1 MSASL
6 LPSSLDEPTKLA
18 TEQES
23 LCFTTHLPS
32 SPSSNSNSSQ
42 SDLSLDHHE
51 PQHSPSSPAPSF
63 TIRSTF
69 AGVIIGSLLAFTNM
83 YFGLQTG
90 WISMMSLQSSLLGYA
105 AFKLL
110 PSFLISTP
118 LTVAENVLLQ
128 TTSTAV
134 CAMPLTAGLIGII
147 PALAQLNLESDGL
160 APITF
165 SPTGLITWCFGI
177 AFFGVF
183 LAIPLREQV
192 IIKEKLA
199 FPSGT
204 ATAQILALLHQK
216 PMLTQASST
225 SQELESSSVDP
236 LAKFHPQQWKLLMS
250 TFTVSILFSIISL
263 GFPVLYALPIFDIF
277 GSLAHDWS
285 WWFTPSFA
293 FVGQGIIMG
302 FHTGYSMMI
311 GMLFGWMI
319 LAPLSVHLGWTTPE
333 LVKSWILWPA
343 LSIMIVESLF
353 SLLEFAIS
361 LLNLQSSRPSYS
373 PSTTDVNNEL
383 HDHRKKEPSIS
394 ISFKTAA
401 IGFSLSCL
409 VCVLIMGSLFK
420 EIKWWATVVALV
432 LASIFSLLGVRALG
446 ETDLNP
452 VSSIAKISQLVF
464 GVLQPQN
471 LVANLIAGGISEAG
485 AMQSGELMQDFK
497 TAQLHGVDAAS
508 MFYGQIIGSFVSVFV
523 SSGAYI
529 LYSKTYTLPST
540 TFPVPTAAVWLSLA
554 RLLNHGQLPEGS
566 KIMMV
571 ISGFVFFVIGTFK
584 LLFKGNYNHHSK
596 FRFINKLKDHP
607 SSWFLPSGIAFAL
620 GMINTPSF
628 SIARFIGG
636 FIAYKVERAGRRRG
650 EGSIKLGGE
659 SNYDSGRIWLII
671 VATGFVLGEGFGSI
685 FNLILKSF
693 FSFKPLSC
701 WGCGSGGGG
710 YCADC

>member
-1 MSASL
+1 MSASR
-6 LPSSLDEPTKLA
+6 LPPSLDEPIESTKD
-18 TEQES
+18 QEPFNIT
-23 LCFTTHLPS
+23 LQPS
-32 SPSSNSNSSQ
+32 SNSSQ
-42 SDLSLDHHE
+42 SDLSLDDDLLRR
-51 PQHSPSSPAPSF
+51 PSPPPSTSF
-63 TIRSTF
+63 TFRSTF
-69 AGVIIGSLLAFTNM
+69 AGILIGSLLAFTNM

-110 PSFLISTP
+110 PNFLNSTP
-118 LTVAENVLLQ
+118 LTVSENVLLQ

-165 SPTGLITWCFGI
+165 SPVALITWCFAI

-192 IIKEKLA
+192 IIKEKLP

-216 PMLTQASST
+216 PMLSQA
-225 SQELESSSVDP
+225 P
-236 LAKFHPQQWKLLMS
+236 LNPSFDQPEHSPEPLGQFHPQQWKLLIS
-250 TFTVSILFSIISL
+250 TFTASILFSIISL
-263 GFPVLYALPIFDIF
+263 AFPVLYALPIFDVF
-277 GSLAHDWS
+277 GPLAHDWS

-302 FHTGYSMMI
+302 FHTGYSMMF

-319 LAPLSVHLGWTTPE
+319 LAPLAVNLGWTTPE
-333 LVKSWILWPA
+333 SVKSWILWPA

-353 SLLEFAIS
+353 SLLEFSIS
-361 LLNLQSSRPSYS
+361 LLNLQSSPSPYS
-373 PSTTDVNNEL
+373 PLATDENDVPE
-383 HDHRKKEPSIS
+383 RGVKEPTIA
-394 ISFKTAA
+394 ISFKKAA

-409 VCVLIMGSLFK
+409 VCVLIMGILFK
-420 EIKWWATVVALV
+420 EIKWWATVVALI

-497 TAQLHGVDAAS
+497 TAQLHGVDPAS
-508 MFYGQIIGSFVSVFV
+508 MFYGQMIGSFVSVFV

-529 LYSKTYTLPST
+529 LYSRTYTLPSN
-540 TFPVPTAAVWLSLA
+540 TFPVPTAAIWLSLA
-554 RLLNHGQLPEGS
+554 RLLNDGELPKGS
-566 KIMMV
+566 RLMMV
-571 ISGFVFFVIGTFK
+571 ISGFIFFIIGGFK
-584 LLFKGNYNHHSK
+584 LLFKRNSTHFSFRIITK
-596 FRFINKLKDHP
+596 FKHHP

-628 SIARFIGG
+628 SMARFIGG
-636 FIAYKVERAGRRRG
+636 VIAWKVEQRRSLKPEGGRTMG
-650 EGSIKLGGE
+650 ADE
-659 SNYDSGRIWLII
+659 SYDSRRIWLII

-693 FSFKPLSC
+693 FQFKPLSC
-701 WGCGSGGGG
+701 WGCGLGGGG
-710 YCADC
+710 YCGDC

>member
-1 MSASL
+1 
-6 LPSSLDEPTKLA
+6 
-18 TEQES
+18 
-23 LCFTTHLPS
+23 
-32 SPSSNSNSSQ
+32 
-42 SDLSLDHHE
+42 
-51 PQHSPSSPAPSF
+51 
-63 TIRSTF
+63 
-69 AGVIIGSLLAFTNM
+69 M
-83 YFGLQTG
+83 Y
-90 WISMMSLQSSLLGYA
+90 S
-105 AFKLL
+105 
-110 PSFLISTP
+110 
-118 LTVAENVLLQ
+118 
-128 TTSTAV
+128 
-134 CAMPLTAGLIGII
+134 
-147 PALAQLNLESDGL
+147 
-160 APITF
+160 
-165 SPTGLITWCFGI
+165 
-177 AFFGVF
+177 VF

-216 PMLTQASST
+216 PMLSQASST

-485 AMQSGELMQDFK
+485 AMQSGELCKISKPLSYMASMRLVCSMVRSVFISFPVIPFG
-497 TAQLHGVDAAS
+497 HGVYHVALPIP
-508 MFYGQIIGSFVSVFV
+508 YQIIGSFVSVFV

-554 RLLNHGQLPEGS
+554 ATIQ
-566 KIMMV
+566 
-571 ISGFVFFVIGTFK
+571 
-584 LLFKGNYNHHSK
+584 GNYNHHSK

-650 EGSIKLGGE
+650 EGSIKLGA
-659 SNYDSGRIWLII
+659 SRITIQ
-671 VATGFVLGEGFGSI
+671 EEFG
-685 FNLILKSF
+685 
-693 FSFKPLSC
+693 
-701 WGCGSGGGG
+701 
-710 YCADC
+710 

>member
-1 MSASL
+1 MSAPTSL
-6 LPSSLDEPTKLA
+6 NHSIKSSKTKLSIDHHHHSSVFVHQTAAPSPNESPSEPNQLPS
-18 TEQES
+18 
-23 LCFTTHLPS
+23 TTT
-32 SPSSNSNSSQ
+32 SQ
-42 SDLSLDHHE
+42 S
-51 PQHSPSSPAPSF
+51 F
-63 TIRSTF
+63 TFRSTF
-69 AGVIIGSLLAFTNM
+69 AGIIIGSLLAFTNM

-110 PSFLISTP
+110 PSFLNSTP
-118 LTVAENVLLQ
+118 LTITENVILQ

-165 SPTGLITWCFGI
+165 SPMALIAWCFAI

-192 IIKEKLA
+192 IMKEKLS

-216 PMLTQASST
+216 PMLSQTPTSPSFNQLDR
-225 SQELESSSVDP
+225 SQEPLEQ
-236 LAKFHPQQWKLLMS
+236 FHPKQWRLLIS

-263 GFPVLYALPIFDIF
+263 AVPVLYALPIFDVF
-277 GSLAHDWS
+277 GPLAHDWS

-319 LAPLSVHLGWTTPE
+319 LAPLAVNLGWTSSE
-333 LVKSWILWPA
+333 SLKSWIIWPA
-343 LSIMIVESLF
+343 LAIMIVESLF
-353 SLLEFAIS
+353 SLLEFLIS
-361 LLNLQSSRPSYS
+361 LLSLHSRGPHYS
-373 PSTTDVNNEL
+373 PLAT
-383 HDHRKKEPSIS
+383 EPHQFHESQAMEPPNSIS
-394 ISFKTAA
+394 LKTAA
-401 IGFSLSCL
+401 IGFILSCL
-409 VCVLIMGSLFK
+409 VCVLIMAILFQ
-420 EIKWWATVVALV
+420 EMKWWATVVALV

-452 VSSIAKISQLVF
+452 VSSIAKISQLIF

-471 LVANLIAGGISEAG
+471 LLANLIAGGISEAG

-497 TAQLHGVDAAS
+497 TAQLHGVDPAS
-508 MFYGQIIGSFVSVFV
+508 MFYGQMVGSLVSVFV

-529 LYSKTYTLPST
+529 LYSRTYTLPST
-540 TFPVPTAAVWLSLA
+540 TFPTPTAAVWLSLA
-554 RLLNHGQLPEGS
+554 RLLNTGELPEGS
-566 KIMMV
+566 KMAMV
-571 ISGFVFFVIGTFK
+571 VSGSVFFIIGGFK
-584 LLFKGNYNHHSK
+584 LLFKGSDPHFAFITKFKNH
-596 FRFINKLKDHP
+596 R

-636 FIAYKVERAGRRRG
+636 VIAWHIERRRN
-650 EGSIKLGGE
+650 SALDD
-659 SNYDSGRIWLII
+659 SSYDSGRIWLII

-685 FNLILKSF
+685 FNLFLKSF
-693 FSFKPLSC
+693 FHFQPLSC
-701 WGCGSGGGG
+701 WGCGLGGGG
-710 YCADC
+710 YCAAC

>member
-1 MSASL
+1 MSPSL
-6 LPSSLDEPTKLA
+6 LPSEQPRDQLQAHEPLIN
-18 TEQES
+18 
-23 LCFTTHLPS
+23 LPS
-32 SPSSNSNSSQ
+32 SSSSQ
-42 SDLSLDHHE
+42 SDLSLDNEHA
-51 PQHSPSSPAPSF
+51 PPPSF

-69 AGVIIGSLLAFTNM
+69 AGILIGSLLAFTNM

-110 PSFLISTP
+110 PNFLNSTP
-118 LTVAENVLLQ
+118 LSVAENVLLQ

-165 SPTGLITWCFGI
+165 SPTALITWCFAI

-192 IIKEKLA
+192 IIKEKLP

-216 PMLTQASST
+216 PML
-225 SQELESSSVDP
+225 SQSPPNGLFVQPACSPEP
-236 LAKFHPQQWKLLMS
+236 LGQFHPQQWKLLIS
-250 TFTVSILFSIISL
+250 TFTASILFSIISL
-263 GFPVLYALPIFDIF
+263 GFPVLYAMPVFDVF
-277 GSLAHDWS
+277 GPLAHDWS

-302 FHTGYSMMI
+302 FHTGYSMMF
-311 GMLFGWMI
+311 GMLFGWMFLGP
-319 LAPLSVHLGWTTPE
+319 LAVNLGWTTPE
-333 LVKSWILWPA
+333 SVKSWILWPA
-343 LSIMIVESLF
+343 LSIMIVESL
-353 SLLEFAIS
+353 SH
-361 LLNLQSSRPSYS
+361 YS
-373 PSTTDVNNEL
+373 PVATDENDLRERRGKGTTL
-383 HDHRKKEPSIS
+383 S
-394 ISFKTAA
+394 ISFKTAT

-409 VCVLIMGSLFK
+409 VCVLIMGVLFK

-464 GVLQPQN
+464 GVLQPHN
-471 LVANLIAGGISEAG
+471 MVANLIAGGISEAG

-497 TAQLHGVDAAS
+497 TAQLHGVDPAS
-508 MFYGQIIGSFVSVFV
+508 MFYGQMIGSFVSVFV

-529 LYSKTYTLPST
+529 LYSRTYALPSS
-540 TFPVPTAAVWLSLA
+540 TFPVPTAAIWLSLA
-554 RLLNHGQLPEGS
+554 RLLNDGELPEGS
-566 KIMMV
+566 RIMMV
-571 ISGFVFFVIGTFK
+571 ISGFVFFIVGGCK
-584 LLFKGNYNHHSK
+584 LLFKRSDTHFSLRIITK
-596 FRFINKLKDHP
+596 FKHHP

-636 FIAYKVERAGRRRG
+636 LIAWKVERRRSLKHEGGGTTGRD
-650 EGSIKLGGE
+650 E
-659 SNYDSGRIWLII
+659 NYDSGRIWLII

-685 FNLILKSF
+685 FNLVLKSF
-693 FSFKPLSC
+693 FLFKPISC
-701 WGCGSGGGG
+701 WGCGLGGGG
-710 YCADC
+710 YCPGC

>member
-1 MSASL
+1 MSLSVSASL
-6 LPSSLDEPTKLA
+6 HEPLGTTKNKLSPQHSRRSSSSASVHSEIDLLP
-18 TEQES
+18 
-23 LCFTTHLPS
+23 
-32 SPSSNSNSSQ
+32 SPSS
-42 SDLSLDHHE
+42 E
-51 PQHSPSSPAPSF
+51 SF
-63 TIRSTF
+63 TFRSTF

-110 PSFLISTP
+110 PSFLNSTP
-118 LTVAENVLLQ
+118 LTVTENVLLQ

-165 SPTGLITWCFGI
+165 SPVALMTWCFGI

-192 IIKEKLA
+192 IIKEKLP

-204 ATAQILALLHQK
+204 ATAQILALLHEK
-216 PMLTQASST
+216 PIVSQSPASPSFDQLGHP
-225 SQELESSSVDP
+225 SDEP
-236 LAKFHPQQWKLLMS
+236 LAQFHPDQWRLLIS
-250 TFTVSILFSIISL
+250 TFTASILFSIISL
-263 GFPVLYALPIFDIF
+263 AVPVVYAIPIFDVL
-277 GSLAHDWS
+277 GPLAHDWS

-302 FHTGYSMMI
+302 FHTGYSMMV
-311 GMLFGWMI
+311 GMLFGWMF
-319 LAPLSVHLGWTTPE
+319 LAPLAVNMSWTTTE
-333 LVKSWILWPA
+333 SLKSWIVWPA
-343 LSIMIVESLF
+343 LAIMIVESLF
-353 SLLEFAIS
+353 SLLEFSIS
-361 LLNLQSSRPSYS
+361 VLSLYSTRPVYS
-373 PSTTDVNNEL
+373 PLATEPNHEDY
-383 HDHRKKEPSIS
+383 EPSPKNPAIS
-394 ISFKTAA
+394 ISFTTAA
-401 IGFSLSCL
+401 IGFALSCL
-409 VCVLIMGSLFK
+409 VCVVIMDALFQ
-420 EIKWWATVVALV
+420 EMKWWATVVALL

-464 GVLQPQN
+464 GILQPQN

-497 TAQLHGVDAAS
+497 TAQLHGVDPAS
-508 MFYGQIIGSFVSVFV
+508 MFYGQMVGSFVSVFV
-523 SSGAYI
+523 STGAYI
-529 LYSKTYTLPST
+529 LYSRTYTLPST
-540 TFPVPTAAVWLSLA
+540 TFPTPTAAVWLSLA
-554 RLLNHGQLPEGS
+554 RLLNKGELPEGS
-566 KIMMV
+566 KITMA
-571 ISGFVFFVIGTFK
+571 ISGFVFFIIGGFR
-584 LLFKGNYNHHSK
+584 LLFKRNETHFAFITK
-596 FRFINKLKDHP
+596 FRNHR

-636 FIAYKVERAGRRRG
+636 VIAWRVEQRR
-650 EGSIKLGGE
+650 STKLERSTTTTTGASE
-659 SNYDSGRIWLII
+659 SSFDSGRIWLII

-685 FNLILKSF
+685 FNLVLKSF
-693 FSFKPLSC
+693 FHFQPLSC
-701 WGCGSGGGG
+701 WGCGLGGGG
-710 YCADC
+710 YCAAC